1 MDLIQPN
8 LHYCTAIDK
17 RLNTSKQL
25 IRSTVGVDKNRV
37 KSSFRKLR
45 RGVANLKKTKLTM
58 HLKISSTEGGY
69 IHNVHATLTCR
80 RGMSDNQK

>member
-1 MDLIQPN
+1 MIQPN
-8 LHYCTAIDK
+8 LHYCIAIDK

-25 IRSTVGVDKNRV
+25 IIIYSWSGQKQGEI
-37 KSSFRKLR
+37 SFQKLR

-58 HLKISSTEGGY
+58 HLKISSKDEGY